1 MVILASTKL
10 RDALK
15 EYPELKSVLVEMSP
29 KFEKLNNPLV
39 FRLVERWVTF
49 GDIARV
55 GGLSVCEVLHR
66 VNSAIGMEKELFKRA
81 PECIKET
88 EKEEKRAE
96 KPDWLKEVRETV
108 ILDVRSREGFFLN
121 EILSTLKILKSDQ
134 ILLVINSFYPAPL
147 VKILE
152 EEGHDLFYENPHP
165 SEYRLY
171 VRKKTKS
178 EDWREKK
185 EEFDVLDV
193 RGWREDPFS
202 EILKKANEIAPGE
215 GFRLIQFFYPAPL
228 INMIEPMGFE
238 IEVERK
244 GEHEYHIYFYK
255 KEGMEQKKVAIARG
269 RLPIVIQSATPVVYP
284 IIMKVLQSKELMNR
298 IKIEELKIWD
308 KTEKHL
314 GWIVNGKADISF
326 SAVAAVAN
334 LFQKGLD
341 IKMTSVIVWDNF
353 YLLTNGF
360 KAKDFSDL
368 KGKSIY
374 LPLIRTAP
382 PFAVT
387 TYLMKAL
394 GYNPDDYDF
403 RFGNPFGRPSD
414 IKDMLVRGE
423 IEAGLLREPEASF
436 AIYEGKGRVV
446 ESIAYKDLWKNLF
459 PGEGNLPNAG
469 LLFNGYILREHPEV
483 ANLFMDETRKA
494 VEWVIRNPE
503 EAARL
508 SYDIMGIPPEEAELF
523 LSRVKFDYRTSE
535 DALDY
540 IINYIEVLNKS
551 GYGKR
556 AFGELESLFV

>member
-10 RDALK
+10 RDAFSEHPKLK
-15 EYPELKSVLVEMSP
+15 DTLIEMSP
-29 KFEKLNNPLV
+29 KFEKLKNPLV
-39 FRLVERWVTF
+39 FKVVERWVTF

-55 GGLSVCEVLHR
+55 GNLSVCEVLHR

-81 PECIKET
+81 PECVKEIET
-88 EKEEKRAE
+88 DEGREGER
-96 KPDWLKEVRETV
+96 PDWLENIKERLL
-108 ILDVRSREGFFLN
+108 IDVRGRDGFFLN
-121 EILSTLKILKSDQ
+121 EILFALKTLRLDQ

-147 VKILE
+147 IKMLRE
-152 EEGHDLFYENPHP
+152 AGYEFFYENPHT
-165 SEYRLY
+165 EEHRLY
-171 VRKKTKS
+171 IKKVVK
-178 EDWREKK
+178 EGDWRSRK
-185 EEFDVLDV
+185 EEFDILDV
-193 RGWREDPFS
+193 RGWKEDPFS

-215 GFRLIQFFYPAPL
+215 GFRLVQFFYPAPL

-238 IEVERK
+238 TEVERR

-255 KEGMEQKKVAIARG
+255 KEDISRKKSSARG
-269 RLPIVIQSATPVVYP
+269 RIPLVIQSATPVVYP
-284 IIMKVLQSKELMNR
+284 IIMKVLQSKELMNLIR
-298 IKIEELKIWD
+298 IEELKIWD

-360 KAKDFSDL
+360 RAKDFSDL
-368 KGKSIY
+368 KGKAIY
-374 LPLIRTAP
+374 LPLIKTAP

-387 TYLMKAL
+387 AYLMKAL

-423 IEAGLLREPEASF
+423 VEAGLIREPEASF

-446 ESIAYKDLWKNLF
+446 ESIAYRDLWKTLF

-469 LLFNGYILREHPEV
+469 LLFKGEVLKAYPKV
-483 ANLFMDETRKA
+483 ANLFMEETKKA
-494 VEWVIRNPE
+494 VEWVINNRR

-508 SYDIMGIPPEEAELF
+508 SYDIMGVAPEEAELF
-523 LSRVKFDYRTSE
+523 LSRVNFDYKPSE
-535 DALDY
+535 EALSY
-540 IINYIEVLNKS
+540 ITNYIEVLNKA
-551 GYGKR
+551 GYGRKP
-556 AFGELESLFV
+556 FGELKSLFV